1 MKLHQPSQNALFL
14 VGNLTC
20 SVSLGCCEMVFFFS
34 KMHPF
39 ISESK
44 EEFEPITAFFFKC
57 QFVLSY
63 SYLQSQFRMIA
74 CGVSIYTL
82 IDM

>member
-20 SVSLGCCEMVFFFS
+20 SVSLGCCEIFFFR
-34 KMHPF
+34 MHPF
-39 ISESK
+39 VSESK
-44 EEFEPITAFFFKC
+44 EFEPINAFFFKC

-63 SYLQSQFRMIA
+63 SYLQSHFRMIA

>member
-20 SVSLGCCEMVFFFS
+20 SVSLGCCEFFFFR
-34 KMHPF
+34 MHPF
-39 ISESK
+39 VSESK
-44 EEFEPITAFFFKC
+44 EFEPINAFFFKC

-63 SYLQSQFRMIA
+63 SYLQSHFRMIA
-74 CGVSIYTL
+74 CGYTL
-82 IDM
+82 IDI